1 MKSRRSMQRRRRW
14 ISLVL
19 AAVMCLSGCGGKGE
33 AVDVEQAEEA
43 DVSATEPEV
52 TEVAAV
58 AEPEVTEETQEAVVT
73 EPSEPEEA
81 DEPEESEDAEAEE
94 DEPEEKEAW
103 DPDSA
108 TADESWIT
116 FGSYEQDNDL
126 TNGAEPIEWR
136 ILKEEEGRILLL
148 SRYGLDAQFYNDTD
162 EDVTWETCTL
172 REWLNGEFYNTAFDE
187 EEKNLIESTY
197 IETADNPDAYPNTM
211 GGNPTV
217 DLLFLL
223 SGEEA
228 EEYLQLYATVQ
239 ATEYAMA
246 KGGYTGNNNM
256 ARAWLRSPG
265 GAQNGA
271 QIITAKGTVD
281 TAGDYNSLIC
291 NAVCPAMWVTKTPE
305 ISAQVK
311 ASDIQIG
318 TTIFFGHYE
327 QNEMLDGPEQL
338 AWTVLDVK
346 DGKMLLF
353 CEDVFEKRRFGSV
366 STWMNNEFYNTT
378 FSSEEKKYIVLTLIK
393 PSLSGTY
400 DFIDTELR
408 PTESHV
414 FALNSDE
421 ATRYLMGGSD
431 DVSCWLRD
439 ESTKSGQA
447 IYFIDNSI
455 VRADM
460 ASERAIR
467 PAIWVE
473 TEVLQSGLTD
483 EETKRLGSIDSVMTV
498 IDEDEN
504 CVTFGRYEQDND
516 LENGPEPIEWF
527 IIDREDDKLLLISK
541 YGLDAKKYHEG
552 DDISYEYPGQSSYMS
567 WDQCTIRKWLNDGF
581 YNTAF
586 NEDEQGFISLTEL
599 SIPTKTPEDI
609 ITVKDYVFLLSC
621 DEAKQYFEWD
631 DRLHAEPTAYTVSQ
645 AYTAYLN
652 NRTAKGEPNPSVVE
666 EIATTESGR
675 WLARDRKVNE
685 LICYETAWTTRKPDK
700 GMYSIRPVIWVSV
713 NK

>member
-1 MKSRRSMQRRRRW
+1 MKSSGSMKKKHRLL
-14 ISLVL
+14 SLFLV
-19 AAVMCLSGCGGKGE
+19 AVMCLSGCGEKGE
-33 AVDVEQAEEA
+33 PVDAEPIEEVE
-43 DVSATEPEV
+43 VSAIK
-52 TEVAAV
+52 
-58 AEPEVTEETQEAVVT
+58 PEVTEEAAVVEPEVT
-73 EPSEPEEA
+73 DETTEGDVAEPSESEEV
-81 DEPEESEDAEAEE
+81 DETDGTEEDG

-103 DPDSA
+103 DPDVETSEP
-108 TADESWIT
+108 TYIT

-197 IETADNPDAYPNTM
+197 IETADNPDAYPNTV
-211 GGNPTV
+211 GGNPTI

-246 KGGYTGNNNM
+246 KGAGSNNM

-265 GAQNGA
+265 
-271 QIITAKGTVD
+271 GTVD

-311 ASDIQIG
+311 AADIQIG
-318 TTIFFGHYE
+318 ATIFFGHYE

-400 DFIDTELR
+400 NFIDTELL
-408 PTESHV
+408 PTEGHV

-439 ESTKSGQA
+439 KSTKSGQA
-447 IYFIDNSI
+447 ICFIENSI
-455 VRADM
+455 VRADV
-460 ASERAIR
+460 ASERAVR

-483 EETKRLGSIDSVMTV
+483 EEAKGLGSIDSVMMV
-498 IDEDEN
+498 IDEDES
-504 CVTFGRYEQDND
+504 CVTFGRCEQDND
-516 LENGPEPIEWF
+516 LENGPEPIEWL

-552 DDISYEYPGQSSYMS
+552 DDISYEYPGQWSYMS
-567 WDQCTIRKWLNDGF
+567 WDQCTIRKWLNDDF

-621 DEAKQYFEWD
+621 DEVQQYFGRTLYDGWV
-631 DRLHAEPTAYTVSQ
+631 EPTAYALSQ
-645 AYTAYLN
+645 GAFIAYK
-652 NRTAKGEPNPSVVE
+652 KG
-666 EIATTESGR
+666 G
-675 WLARDRKVNE
+675 LAHCLDRDRRVNE
-685 LICYETAWTTRKPDK
+685 WVYYDHDSGLRKRDN
-700 GMYSIRPVIWVSV
+700 GEYAIRPVIWVSM
-713 NK
+713 NN